1 MCIRDRYEGD
11 TLSFL
16 ATGHRQDEVGAVDGE
31 TRYIP
36 VTWSIAPRLQ
46 GDFPDASPYRSTAAL
61 EAAGSYTLTATYA
74 QEVYTAGAGW
84 QRTGSVETL
93 SRDFTVRARPVDP
106 VDPVDPAHPS
116 DPSKPV
122 QPASAATGARKA
134 IYSASKS
141 LPRTADAVSLATL
154 GTLACLVTLG
164 AAGAVAARRKLR

>member
-1 MCIRDRYEGD
+1 MLENDNLYEGD

-36 VTWSIAPRLQ
+36 VTWSIAPSLQ

-74 QEVYTAGAGW
+74 QEVYTAGASW

-116 DPSKPV
+116 GCLLYTSNLITPK
-122 QPASAATGARKA
+122 
-134 IYSASKS
+134 KS
-141 LPRTADAVSLATL
+141 QVK
-154 GTLACLVTLG
+154 GH
-164 AAGAVAARRKLR
+164 